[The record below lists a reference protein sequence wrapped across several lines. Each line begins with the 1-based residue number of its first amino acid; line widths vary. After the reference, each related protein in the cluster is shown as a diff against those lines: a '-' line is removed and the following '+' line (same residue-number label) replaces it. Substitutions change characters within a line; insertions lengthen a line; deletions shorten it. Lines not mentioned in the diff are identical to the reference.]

1 MRHDE
6 WRMTNGG
13 WRTLAAAFVILHSA
27 LAIHAAPFTTRADSK
42 KSLGPD
48 SEKGLEK
55 LADDGLDG
63 KKQQLTEQLEWALGL
78 AEKDVKITTEEKA
91 AIVKDA
97 EPLIE
102 AAIKTWRP
110 RYIESLRFYLVSYTD
125 DASAARRIAQ
135 WKMDQ
140 AEKRLTVEGWT
151 LPDLSPE
158 WEALVKKHLGDERGA
173 QAIAIRAKQRAEV
186 KKEMESFLE
195 RWASTGRVPMDEEL
209 RLLIESLRK
218 ELKLAQ
224 PKVDELFTAAKK
236 LVDEHVASERAA
248 GLDLLSS
255 LPEEQ
260 RLVAMGQGNS
270 FATRFVRPKSAELE
284 KKWAEVVTGLLGAE
298 PVKQWQSVVAEQKTK
313 EEAELVDSLKPSEQQ
328 AQAQMEELIGREVD
342 SLVSGLNLD
351 DERKKQLEALGKQ
364 AVVATIEAS
373 KKQWIKT
380 IQGWS
385 IADRKMRRNY
395 YFGVNDDDHPPKQN
409 VWAEGLKK
417 LFSSDELQRVQDGA
431 VQRKARMTGALAAA
445 ALAEMDKT
453 LAFSVKQRTELEPL
467 LRPLMEPMLRDDNQ
481 EYWSYQAYQ
490 LFNSASKV
498 DEKKLATILDE
509 AQLKQWKGLVST
521 SPNYSRSGGVTV
533 TSGEIDP
540 EQEKPD
546 IEVEISR
553 HLYQLGVNERKR
565 LLELMLAQVGDAKR
579 VLGLPEEKVK
589 RLTTAAKGSVEAA
602 MEEWRTQVE
611 SWVRNSVERAT
622 PGTVKATLANLA
634 RSSYNV
640 QGKGPQTQ
648 AIWRDTVTAL
658 LSESEQAAWKKVLDA
673 RKDYRTSAMATMSVN
688 ELDRRRRLTPEQVK
702 KVHQLIAAV
711 LDDYLPDIERY
722 MNHTWHL
729 QYYYA
734 LLPLAGV
741 KEADLKSALTE
752 RQWKL
757 VQERDLSDAMQY
769 WEGIESYHK
778 QRLEQGKDAE
788 GGAVIFDE

>member
-1 MRHDE
+1 MRNDE
-6 WRMTNGG
+6 WRMTNGR
-13 WRTLAAAFVILHSA
+13 WRMLAAAFVMLHSA
-27 LAIHAAPFTTRADSK
+27 FGIHAAPFTTRADSK

-55 LADDGLDG
+55 LADDGLAG
-63 KKQQLTEQLEWALGL
+63 KKEQLTQQLEWALGL
-78 AEKDVKITTEEKA
+78 AEKEVKITKDEKA

-102 AAIKTWRP
+102 SAIKAWRP

-158 WEALVKKHLGDERGA
+158 WQELVKKHLGAERGA

-218 ELKLAQ
+218 ELKLDQ

-236 LVDEHVASERAA
+236 LVDEHVASELVA
-248 GLDLLSS
+248 GMDLLSS

-270 FATRFVRPKSAELE
+270 FGTRFVRPKGIDLE
-284 KKWAEVVTGLLGAE
+284 KKWAETITSLVGAE
-298 PVKQWQSVVAEQKTK
+298 SVKQWQKLVAEQKTK

-328 AQAQMEELIGREVD
+328 AQMQMEELIGREVD
-342 SLVSGLNLD
+342 SYVSGLNLD
-351 DERKKQLEALGKQ
+351 DERKKELEALAKQ
-364 AVVATIEAS
+364 AVTASIDAS

-385 IADRKMRRNY
+385 AADRKTRKNY
-395 YFGVNDDDHPPKQN
+395 YFGVNEDDQPPKQKL
-409 VWAEGLKK
+409 WAEGLKK
-417 LFSSDELQRVQDGA
+417 LFSEDELQRMQAGVSE
-431 VQRKARMTGALAAA
+431 RKTRMSGALAAA
-445 ALAEMDKT
+445 TLAEMDKT
-453 LAFSVKQRTELEPL
+453 LALSVKQRADLEPL
-467 LRPLMEPMLRDDNQ
+467 LRPLMEPLLRDETQ

-490 LFNSASKV
+490 LFNTAAKV

-509 AQLKQWKGLVST
+509 SQLKQWKTLVSA
-521 SPNYSRSGGVTV
+521 SPNYTRSGGVTV
-533 TSGEIDP
+533 NSGELDA
-540 EQEKPD
+540 EEEKPD

-565 LLELMLAQVGDAKR
+565 LLEVMLAQVGDAKR
-579 VLGLPEEKVK
+579 VLNLPEEKVK
-589 RLTTAAKGSVEAA
+589 RLTTAAKGAVESA

-648 AIWRDTVTAL
+648 DRWRDTVTAL
-658 LSESEQAAWKKVLDA
+658 LSESEQTAWKKVLDA
-673 RKDYRTSAMATMSVN
+673 RKAYRTATMATMSVN
-688 ELDRRRRLTPEQVK
+688 ELDRRRRLTPEQVQ
-702 KVHQLIAAV
+702 KVHQLVSAV

-741 KEADLKSALTE
+741 KEADLKSTLTE

-757 VQERDLSDAMQY
+757 VQERDLADAVQY

-778 QRLEQGKDAE
+778 QRMEQNKDAD
-788 GGAVIFDE
+788 GGAGIFQE

>member
-1 MRHDE
+1 
-6 WRMTNGG
+6 MTTASR
-13 WRTLAAAFVILHSA
+13 RTLIAAICLLHSA
-27 LAIHAAPFTTRADSK
+27 FVMSAAPFNTRAESK

-55 LADDGLDG
+55 LADDGLAG
-63 KKQQLTEQLEWALGL
+63 KKEQLTQQLEWALEL
-78 AEKDVKITTEEKA
+78 AEKEVKITKDEKA

-97 EPLIE
+97 EPLI
-102 AAIKTWRP
+102 ASAIKAWRP
-110 RYIESLRFYLVSYTD
+110 RYIESLRYYLVSYTD

-158 WEALVKKHLGDERGA
+158 WQALVKKHLGEERGA

-218 ELKLAQ
+218 ELKLDQ

-236 LVDEHVASERAA
+236 LVDEHVASEVVA
-248 GLDLLSS
+248 GMDLLSS

-270 FATRFVRPKSAELE
+270 FGTRFVRPKGTDLE
-284 KKWAEVVTGLLGAE
+284 KKWAETITSLVGAE
-298 PVKQWQSVVAEQKTK
+298 SVKQWQKLVAEQKTK

-328 AQAQMEELIGREVD
+328 AQMQMEELIGREVD
-342 SLVSGLNLD
+342 SYVSGLNLD
-351 DERKKQLEALGKQ
+351 DERKKELEALAKQ
-364 AVVATIEAS
+364 AVTASINAS

-385 IADRKMRRNY
+385 AADRKTRKNY
-395 YFGVNDDDHPPKQN
+395 YFGVNDDDQPPKQK

-417 LFSSDELQRVQDGA
+417 LFSEDELHRMQAGVSE
-431 VQRKARMTGALAAA
+431 RKTRMSGALAAA
-445 ALAEMDKT
+445 TLAEMDKT
-453 LAFSVKQRTELEPL
+453 LALSVKQRADLEPL
-467 LRPLMEPMLRDDNQ
+467 LRPLMEPLLRDETQ

-490 LFNSASKV
+490 LFNTAAKV

-509 AQLKQWKGLVST
+509 SQLKQWKTLVSA

-533 TSGEIDP
+533 NSGELDA
-540 EQEKPD
+540 EEEKPD

-565 LLELMLAQVGDAKR
+565 LLEVMLAQVGDAKR
-579 VLGLPEEKVK
+579 VLNLPEEKVK

-622 PGTVKATLANLA
+622 SVTVKATLANLA
-634 RSSYNV
+634 RSTYNT
-640 QGKGPQTQ
+640 QGKGPHTQ
-648 AIWRDTVTAL
+648 DRWRETITTL

-673 RKDYRTSAMATMSVN
+673 RKAYRTAAMATMSVN

-702 KVHQLIAAV
+702 KVHQLVSDV

-722 MNHTWHL
+722 MNHSWHL

-757 VQERDLSDAMQY
+757 VQERDLSDALQY

-778 QRLEQGKDAE
+778 QRVEQGKDAE
-788 GGAVIFDE
+788 GGGGVFDE

>member
-1 MRHDE
+1 MRNDE
-6 WRMTNGG
+6 WRMTNGR
-13 WRTLAAAFVILHSA
+13 WRMLAAAFVMLHSA
-27 LAIHAAPFTTRADSK
+27 FGFAAAPFTTRADSK

-55 LADDGLDG
+55 LADDGYAG
-63 KKQQLTEQLEWALGL
+63 KKEQLTRQLEWALEL
-78 AEKDVKITTEEKA
+78 AEKDVQITKEEKA
-91 AIVKDA
+91 AIVEDA

-102 AAIKTWRP
+102 ASIKAWRP
-110 RYIESLRFYLVSYTD
+110 RYIESLRFYLVNYSD

-158 WEALVKKHLGDERGA
+158 WQALVKKHLGEERGA
-173 QAIAIRAKQRAEV
+173 QAIAIREKQRAQV
-186 KKEMESFLE
+186 KTEMKSFLDL
-195 RWASTGRVPMDEEL
+195 WAGMGRVPMDEEL

-218 ELKLAQ
+218 ELKLDQ

-236 LVDEHVASERAA
+236 LVDEHVASELAA
-248 GLDLLSS
+248 GMDLLSS

-270 FATRFVRPKSAELE
+270 FGTRFVRPMGIDLE
-284 KKWAEVVTGLLGAE
+284 KKWAEILTSLVGAE
-298 PVKQWQSVVAEQKTK
+298 SVKQWQTLVAGQKAK
-313 EEAELVDSLKPSEQQ
+313 EEAELFDSLKPSEQQ
-328 AQAQMEELIGREVD
+328 AQLQMEELIAREVD
-342 SLVSGLNLD
+342 SYVSGLNLD
-351 DERKKQLEALGKQ
+351 DERKKELEALAKQ
-364 AVVATIEAS
+364 AVTASIEAS

-385 IADRKMRRNY
+385 AADRKTRKNY
-395 YFGVNDDDHPPKQN
+395 FFGVNDDDQPPKQK

-417 LFSSDELQRVQDGA
+417 LFSEDELQRMQAGVSE
-431 VQRKARMTGALAAA
+431 RKTRMSGALAAA
-445 ALAEMDKT
+445 TLAEMDKT
-453 LAFSVKQRTELEPL
+453 LALSVKQRTDLEPL
-467 LRPLMEPMLRDDNQ
+467 LRPLMEPLLRDETQ

-490 LFNSASKV
+490 LFNTASKV

-509 AQLKQWKGLVST
+509 SQLKQWKALVSA

-533 TSGEIDP
+533 TSGELDA
-540 EQEKPD
+540 EEEKPD

-579 VLGLPEEKVK
+579 VLNLPEEKVK
-589 RLTTAAKGSVEAA
+589 RLTTAAKGAVEAA

-648 AIWRDTVTAL
+648 DRWRETVTAL
-658 LSESEQAAWKKVLDA
+658 LSESEQIAWKKVLDA
-673 RKDYRTSAMATMSVN
+673 RKAYRTATMATMSVN
-688 ELDRRRRLTPEQVK
+688 ELDRRRRLTPEQVQ
-702 KVHQLIAAV
+702 KVHQLVSAV

-741 KEADLKSALTE
+741 KEADLKSTLTD

-757 VQERDLSDAMQY
+757 VQERDLADALQY

-778 QRLEQGKDAE
+778 QRTEQNKDAD
-788 GGAVIFDE
+788 GGAVLFDE

>member
-1 MRHDE
+1 MMHRG
-6 WRMTNGG
+6 R
-13 WRTLAAAFVILHSA
+13 RLLVAAFCLLPTAFV
-27 LAIHAAPFTTRADSK
+27 IHAAPFTTRADSK

-55 LADDGLDG
+55 LADDGYAG
-63 KKQQLTEQLEWALGL
+63 KKEQLTRQLEWALEL
-78 AEKDVKITTEEKA
+78 AEKDVEITKEEKA
-91 AIVKDA
+91 ALVKDA

-102 AAIKTWRP
+102 ASIKAWRP

-151 LPDLSPE
+151 LPDLTPE
-158 WEALVKKHLGDERGA
+158 WQALVKKHLGDERGEKA
-173 QAIAIRAKQRAEV
+173 LAIRAKQRSEV
-186 KKEMESFLE
+186 KEEMKSFLE
-195 RWASTGRVPMDEEL
+195 RWASTGRVPMDDEL

-218 ELKLAQ
+218 ELKLEQ
-224 PKVDELFTAAKK
+224 VKVDELFMAAKK
-236 LVDEHVASERAA
+236 LVDEHVASEVAC
-248 GLDLLSS
+248 GTDLLSS

-270 FATRFVRPKSAELE
+270 FNTRFVRPKGTDLE
-284 KKWAEVVTGLLGAE
+284 KKWAETITSLIGADS
-298 PVKQWQSVVAEQKTK
+298 VKQWQKLAAEQKAK
-313 EEAELVDSLKPSEQQ
+313 EEADLVDSLKPSEQQ
-328 AQAQMEELIGREVD
+328 AQMQMEEIIAREVD
-342 SLVSGLNLD
+342 SYVSGLNLD
-351 DERKKQLEALGKQ
+351 DERKKELEALGKQ
-364 AVVATIEAS
+364 AVTASLEAS

-385 IADRKMRRNY
+385 VADRKTRKNY
-395 YFGVNDDDHPPKQN
+395 YFGVTDDDQPPKQK
-409 VWAEGLKK
+409 VWTEGLKK
-417 LFSSDELQRVQDGA
+417 LFSEDELQRMQAGISE
-431 VQRKARMTGALAAA
+431 RKTRMSGALAAS

-453 LAFSVKQRTELEPL
+453 LALSVKQRADLEPL
-467 LRPLMEPMLRDDNQ
+467 LRPLMEPLLRDETQ

-490 LFNSASKV
+490 LFNTAAKV

-509 AQLKQWKGLVST
+509 AQVKQWKLLGSA
-521 SPNYSRSGGVTV
+521 SPNYSRSGGVAV
-533 TSGEIDP
+533 NSGDLDAE
-540 EQEKPD
+540 EEKPD

-553 HLYQLGVNERKR
+553 HLYQLGANERKR

-579 VLGLPEEKVK
+579 VLNLPEEKVK
-589 RLTTAAKGSVEAA
+589 RLTTAAKGAVEAA

-634 RSSYNV
+634 RSSYNT

-648 AIWRDTVTAL
+648 GIWRETVTAL
-658 LSESEQAAWKKVLDA
+658 LSESEQTTWKKVLDA
-673 RKDYRTSAMATMSVN
+673 RKTYRTAAMATMSAN
-688 ELDRRRRLTPEQVK
+688 ELDRRRRLTPEQVQ
-702 KVHQLIAAV
+702 KVHQLVSAV

-722 MNHTWHL
+722 MNHAWHL

-741 KEADLKSALTE
+741 KEADLKATLTE

-778 QRLEQGKDAE
+778 QRIEQAKDAE
-788 GGAVIFDE
+788 GGAVLFDE

>member
-1 MRHDE
+1 MRNDE
-6 WRMTNGG
+6 WRMTNGR
-13 WRTLAAAFVILHSA
+13 WRMLAAAFVMLHSA
-27 LAIHAAPFTTRADSK
+27 FGIHAAPFTTRADSK

-55 LADDGLDG
+55 LADDGLAG
-63 KKQQLTEQLEWALGL
+63 KKEQLTQQLEWALGL
-78 AEKDVKITTEEKA
+78 AEKEVKITKDEKA

-102 AAIKTWRP
+102 SAIKAWRP

-158 WEALVKKHLGDERGA
+158 WQELVKKHLGAERGA

-218 ELKLAQ
+218 ELKLDQ

-236 LVDEHVASERAA
+236 LVDEHVASELVA
-248 GLDLLSS
+248 GMDLLSS

-270 FATRFVRPKSAELE
+270 FGTRFVRPKGIDLE
-284 KKWAEVVTGLLGAE
+284 KKWAETITSLVGAE
-298 PVKQWQSVVAEQKTK
+298 SVKQWQKLVAEQKTK

-328 AQAQMEELIGREVD
+328 AQMQMEELIGREVD
-342 SLVSGLNLD
+342 SYVSGLNLD
-351 DERKKQLEALGKQ
+351 DERKKELEALAKQ
-364 AVVATIEAS
+364 AVTASIDAS

-385 IADRKMRRNY
+385 AADRKTRKNY
-395 YFGVNDDDHPPKQN
+395 YFGVNEDDQPPKQKL
-409 VWAEGLKK
+409 WAEGLKK
-417 LFSSDELQRVQDGA
+417 LFSEDELQRMQAGVSE
-431 VQRKARMTGALAAA
+431 RKTRMSGALAAA
-445 ALAEMDKT
+445 TLAEMDKT
-453 LAFSVKQRTELEPL
+453 LALSVKQRADLEPL
-467 LRPLMEPMLRDDNQ
+467 LRPLMEPLLRDETQ

-490 LFNSASKV
+490 LFNTAAKV

-509 AQLKQWKGLVST
+509 SQLKQWKTLVSA
-521 SPNYSRSGGVTV
+521 SPNYTRSGGVTV
-533 TSGEIDP
+533 NSGELDA
-540 EQEKPD
+540 EEEKPD

-565 LLELMLAQVGDAKR
+565 LLEVMLAQVGDAKR
-579 VLGLPEEKVK
+579 VLNLPEEKVK
-589 RLTTAAKGSVEAA
+589 RLTTAAKGAVESA

-648 AIWRDTVTAL
+648 DRWRDTVTAL
-658 LSESEQAAWKKVLDA
+658 LSESEQTAWKKVLDA
-673 RKDYRTSAMATMSVN
+673 RKAYRTATMATMSVN
-688 ELDRRRRLTPEQVK
+688 ELDRRRRLTPEQVQ
-702 KVHQLIAAV
+702 KVHQLVSAV

-741 KEADLKSALTE
+741 KEADLKSTLTE

-757 VQERDLSDAMQY
+757 VQERDLADAVQY

-778 QRLEQGKDAE
+778 QRMEQTKDAD
-788 GGAVIFDE
+788 GGAVLFDE